1 MKKKYL
7 LAVLCLTAVLAVS
20 GCAKKETEEAESTP
34 TPTPTPTQEAETLE
48 MTEIPEIGEKT
59 DTSAAIQLTN
69 ETGAEVTSVWLR
81 VSGQEDWGEE
91 LVQESFTIPE
101 SESFMLNFEPEETA
115 EDGTTAPVEAW
126 DLSVGYED
134 GSYVVMNQ
142 VDLQAAAEMTMCWED
157 DVAFVKYQDPET
169 QEEISTKED
178 EIARRQAEEAAAQAE
193 AEAAAQEEARKQAA
207 EEEAQAQKEAEEA
220 AAAQAQK
227 EAEAAAAAQAQKEAE
242 AAAAAQ
248 AQKEAE
254 AAAAAQAQKEAEAAA
269 AAQAQK
275 EAEAAAAAQQQQ
287 QQQQQEEN
295 CANSSDNIVVNP
307 DGSWY
312 VAE

>member
-7 LAVLCLTAVLAVS
+7 LAVLCLTAVLAAA
-20 GCAKKETEEAESTP
+20 GCGNEKKEEAESTP
-34 TPTPTPTQEAETLE
+34 TPTPTQEAEALE
-48 MTEIPEIGEKT
+48 MTETPEVGEKT
-59 DTSAAIQLTN
+59 DSSRSIQLTN

-81 VSGQEDWGEE
+81 VSGQEEWGEE
-91 LVQESFTIPE
+91 LVQGSFTIPE
-101 SESFMLNFEPEETA
+101 AESFNLNYEPQETA

-142 VDLQAAAEMTMCWED
+142 VDLQAVTEMTMCWED
-157 DVAFVKYQDPET
+157 DVAFVKYQDPDT
-169 QEEISTKED
+169 QEEVSTKED
-178 EIARRQAEEAAAQAE
+178 EIARQQAAAEAAAQAE
-193 AEAAAQEEARKQAA
+193 AEAAA
-207 EEEAQAQKEAEEA
+207 
-220 AAAQAQK
+220 AAQAQA
-227 EAEAAAAAQAQKEAE
+227 EAEAAAAAQAQAEAE

-248 AQKEAE
+248 AQAEAE
-254 AAAAAQAQKEAEAAA
+254 AAAAAQAQAEAEAA
-269 AAQAQK
+269 
-275 EAEAAAAAQQQQ
+275 AAAAAQQQQ

-295 CANSSDNIVVNP
+295 CANSSGNIVVNP

>member
-48 MTEIPEIGEKT
+48 MTEIPEVGEKT

-178 EIARRQAEEAAAQAE
+178 EIARRQAEEAAAAQAE

-207 EEEAQAQKEAEEA
+207 EEEAQAQKEAEE
-220 AAAQAQK
+220 
-227 EAEAAAAAQAQKEAE
+227 
-242 AAAAAQ
+242 AAQ

>member
-48 MTEIPEIGEKT
+48 MTEIPEVGEKT

-178 EIARRQAEEAAAQAE
+178 EIARRQAEEAAAAQAE

-207 EEEAQAQKEAEEA
+207 EEEAQAQKEAEE
-220 AAAQAQK
+220 AAQAQK

>member
-7 LAVLCLTAVLAVS
+7 LAVLCLTAVLAVA
-20 GCAKKETEEAESTP
+20 GCGNEKKEEAES

-48 MTEIPEIGEKT
+48 MTETPEVGEKT
-59 DTSAAIQLTN
+59 DTSRSIQLTN

-81 VSGQEDWGEE
+81 VSGQEEWGEE
-91 LVQESFTIPE
+91 LVQGSFTIPE
-101 SESFMLNFEPEETA
+101 AESFNLNYEPQETA

-142 VDLQAAAEMTMCWED
+142 VDLQAVTEMTMCWED
-157 DVAFVKYQDPET
+157 DVAFVKYQDPDT
-169 QEEISTKED
+169 QEEVSTKED
-178 EIARRQAEEAAAQAE
+178 EIARQQAAAEAAAQAQAEAEAAEKAAQEEAQRQAEEEAAAQAE
-193 AEAAAQEEARKQAA
+193 AEAAA
-207 EEEAQAQKEAEEA
+207 
-220 AAAQAQK
+220 AAQAQA
-227 EAEAAAAAQAQKEAE
+227 EAEAAAAAQAQAEAE

-248 AQKEAE
+248 AQAEAE
-254 AAAAAQAQKEAEAAA
+254 AA
-269 AAQAQK
+269 
-275 EAEAAAAAQQQQ
+275 AAAAAQQQQ

-295 CANSSDNIVVNP
+295 CANSSGNIVVNP

>member
-7 LAVLCLTAVLAVS
+7 LAVLCLTAVLAVA
-20 GCAKKETEEAESTP
+20 GCGNEKKEEAES

-48 MTEIPEIGEKT
+48 MTETPEVGEKT
-59 DTSAAIQLTN
+59 DTSRSIQLTN

-81 VSGQEDWGEE
+81 VSGQEEWGEE
-91 LVQESFTIPE
+91 LVQGSFTIPE
-101 SESFMLNFEPEETA
+101 AESFNLNYEPQETA

-142 VDLQAAAEMTMCWED
+142 VDLQAVTEMTMCWED
-157 DVAFVKYQDPET
+157 DVAFVKYQDPDT
-169 QEEISTKED
+169 QEEVSTKED
-178 EIARRQAEEAAAQAE
+178 EIARQQAAAEAAAQAQAEAEAAEKAAQEEVQRQAEEEAAAQAE
-193 AEAAAQEEARKQAA
+193 AEAAA
-207 EEEAQAQKEAEEA
+207 
-220 AAAQAQK
+220 AAQAQA
-227 EAEAAAAAQAQKEAE
+227 EAEAAAAAQAQAEAE
-242 AAAAAQ
+242 AA
-248 AQKEAE
+248 
-254 AAAAAQAQKEAEAAA
+254 
-269 AAQAQK
+269 
-275 EAEAAAAAQQQQ
+275 AAAAAQQQQ

-295 CANSSDNIVVNP
+295 CANSSGNIVVNP

>member
-7 LAVLCLTAVLAVS
+7 LAVLCLTAVLAVA
-20 GCAKKETEEAESTP
+20 GCGNEKKEEAES

-48 MTEIPEIGEKT
+48 MTETPEVGEKT
-59 DTSAAIQLTN
+59 DTSQSIQLTN
-69 ETGAEVTSVWLR
+69 ETGTEVTSVWLR
-81 VSGQEDWGEE
+81 VSGQEEWGEE
-91 LVQESFTIPE
+91 LVQGSFTISE
-101 SESFMLNFEPEETA
+101 AESFNLNYEPQETA

-142 VDLQAAAEMTMCWED
+142 VDLQAVTEMTMCWED
-157 DVAFVKYQDPET
+157 DVAFVKYQDPDT
-169 QEEISTKED
+169 QEEVSTKED
-178 EIARRQAEEAAAQAE
+178 EIARQQAAAEAAAQAQAEAEAAEKAAQEEAQRQAEEEAAAQAE
-193 AEAAAQEEARKQAA
+193 AEAAA
-207 EEEAQAQKEAEEA
+207 
-220 AAAQAQK
+220 AAQAQA
-227 EAEAAAAAQAQKEAE
+227 EAEAAAAAQAQAEAE

-248 AQKEAE
+248 AQAEAE
-254 AAAAAQAQKEAEAAA
+254 AAAAAQAQAEAEAA
-269 AAQAQK
+269 
-275 EAEAAAAAQQQQ
+275 AAAAAQQQQ

-295 CANSSDNIVVNP
+295 CANSSGNIVVNP

>member
-7 LAVLCLTAVLAVS
+7 LAVLCLTAVLAVA
-20 GCAKKETEEAESTP
+20 GCGNEKKEEAES

-48 MTEIPEIGEKT
+48 MTETPEVGEKT
-59 DTSAAIQLTN
+59 DTSRSIQLTN

-81 VSGQEDWGEE
+81 VSGQEEWGEE
-91 LVQESFTIPE
+91 LVQGSFTIPE
-101 SESFMLNFEPEETA
+101 AESFNLNYEPQETA

-142 VDLQAAAEMTMCWED
+142 VDLQAVTEMTMCWED
-157 DVAFVKYQDPET
+157 DVAFVKYQDPDT
-169 QEEISTKED
+169 QEEVSTKED
-178 EIARRQAEEAAAQAE
+178 EIARQQAAAEAAAQAQAEAEAAEKAAQEEAQRQAEEEAAAQAE
-193 AEAAAQEEARKQAA
+193 AEAAA
-207 EEEAQAQKEAEEA
+207 
-220 AAAQAQK
+220 AAQAQA
-227 EAEAAAAAQAQKEAE
+227 EAEAAAAAQAQAEAE

-248 AQKEAE
+248 AQAEAE
-254 AAAAAQAQKEAEAAA
+254 AAAAAQAQAEAEAA
-269 AAQAQK
+269 
-275 EAEAAAAAQQQQ
+275 AAAAAQQQQ

-295 CANSSDNIVVNP
+295 CANSSGNIVVNP

>member
-7 LAVLCLTAVLAVS
+7 LAVLCLTAVLAVA
-20 GCAKKETEEAESTP
+20 GCGNEKKEEAES

-48 MTEIPEIGEKT
+48 MTETPEVGEKT
-59 DTSAAIQLTN
+59 DTSRSIQLTN

-81 VSGQEDWGEE
+81 VSGQEEWGEE
-91 LVQESFTIPE
+91 LVQGSFTIPE
-101 SESFMLNFEPEETA
+101 AESFNLNYEPQETA

-142 VDLQAAAEMTMCWED
+142 VDLQAVTEMTMCWED
-157 DVAFVKYQDPET
+157 DVAFVKYQDPDT
-169 QEEISTKED
+169 QEEVSTKED
-178 EIARRQAEEAAAQAE
+178 EIARQQAAAEAAAQAQAEAEAAEKAAQEEAQRQAEEEAAAQAE
-193 AEAAAQEEARKQAA
+193 AEAAA
-207 EEEAQAQKEAEEA
+207 
-220 AAAQAQK
+220 AAQAQA
-227 EAEAAAAAQAQKEAE
+227 EAEAAAAAQAQAEAE
-242 AAAAAQ
+242 AA
-248 AQKEAE
+248 
-254 AAAAAQAQKEAEAAA
+254 
-269 AAQAQK
+269 
-275 EAEAAAAAQQQQ
+275 AAAAAQQQQ

-295 CANSSDNIVVNP
+295 CANSSGNIVVNP

>member
-7 LAVLCLTAVLAVS
+7 LAVLCLTAVLAVA
-20 GCAKKETEEAESTP
+20 GCGNEKKEEAESTP
-34 TPTPTPTQEAETLE
+34 TPPPTQEAETLE
-48 MTEIPEIGEKT
+48 MTETPEVGEKT
-59 DTSAAIQLTN
+59 DTSRSIQLTN

-81 VSGQEDWGEE
+81 VSGQEEWGEE
-91 LVQESFTIPE
+91 LVQGSFTIPE
-101 SESFMLNFEPEETA
+101 AESFNLNYEPQETA

-142 VDLQAAAEMTMCWED
+142 VDLQAVTEMTMCWED
-157 DVAFVKYQDPET
+157 DVAFVKYQDPDT
-169 QEEISTKED
+169 QEEVSTKED
-178 EIARRQAEEAAAQAE
+178 EIARQQAAAEAAAQAQAEAEAAEKAAQEEAQRQAEEEAAAQAE
-193 AEAAAQEEARKQAA
+193 A
-207 EEEAQAQKEAEEA
+207 A
-220 AAAQAQK
+220 AAAQAQA
-227 EAEAAAAAQAQKEAE
+227 EAEAAAAAQAQAEAE

-248 AQKEAE
+248 AQAEAE
-254 AAAAAQAQKEAEAAA
+254 AA
-269 AAQAQK
+269 
-275 EAEAAAAAQQQQ
+275 AAAAAQQQQ

-295 CANSSDNIVVNP
+295 CANSSGNIVVNP

>member
-7 LAVLCLTAVLAVS
+7 LAVLCLTAVLAVA
-20 GCAKKETEEAESTP
+20 GCGNEKKEEAES
-34 TPTPTPTQEAETLE
+34 TPTPTPTQEAETLD
-48 MTEIPEIGEKT
+48 MTETPEVGEKT
-59 DTSAAIQLTN
+59 DTSRSIQLTN

-81 VSGQEDWGEE
+81 VSGQEEWGEE
-91 LVQESFTIPE
+91 LVQGSFTIPE
-101 SESFMLNFEPEETA
+101 AESFNLNYEPQETA

-142 VDLQAAAEMTMCWED
+142 VDLQAVTEMTMCWED
-157 DVAFVKYQDPET
+157 DVAFVKYQDPDT
-169 QEEISTKED
+169 QEEVSTKED
-178 EIARRQAEEAAAQAE
+178 EIARQQAAAEAAAQAE
-193 AEAAAQEEARKQAA
+193 AEAAA
-207 EEEAQAQKEAEEA
+207 
-220 AAAQAQK
+220 AAQAQA
-227 EAEAAAAAQAQKEAE
+227 EAEAAAAAQAQAEAE

-248 AQKEAE
+248 AQAEAE
-254 AAAAAQAQKEAEAAA
+254 AAAAAQAQAEAEAA
-269 AAQAQK
+269 
-275 EAEAAAAAQQQQ
+275 AAAAAQQQQ

-295 CANSSDNIVVNP
+295 CANSSGNIVVNP